1 MTTTFSHKAPSQEE
15 VQIFAASFA
24 QQHSWVLDQ
33 LEPESAINNISATVH
48 LRGPL
53 TTSLLE
59 RSLNMILHR
68 HDVLRTTFTM
78 REEQLMQVIAPSS
91 GPCLFL

>member
-1 MTTTFSHKAPSQEE
+1 MTTTFSYKAPSQEE

-24 QQHSWVLDQ
+24 QRHSWVLDQ

-48 LRGPL
+48 LRGLL

-59 RSLNMILHR
+59 RSLNMFLHR
-68 HDVLRTTFTM
+68 HDVLGGIT
-78 REEQLMQVIAPSS
+78 V
-91 GPCLFL
+91 